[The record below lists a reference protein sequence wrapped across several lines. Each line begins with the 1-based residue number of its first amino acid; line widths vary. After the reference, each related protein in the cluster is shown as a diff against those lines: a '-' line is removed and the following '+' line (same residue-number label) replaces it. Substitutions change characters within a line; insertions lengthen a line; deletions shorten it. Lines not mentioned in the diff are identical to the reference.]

1 MSHDYLTG
9 YLPDSGSRLRHERKK
24 ALRNVLIIAVVIAA
38 FFYVLTKAVRILVED
53 NRIVNYP
60 ISVKSDANSDK
71 VSPDE
76 IIYYDVSSEGQ
87 AKVNLDTIELDK
99 EIVRTNQEIEKLTE
113 QVPDKKVSNQQ
124 VFSQQPLVQEN
135 NNQKIVEQEPS
146 SEPDQPIVSS
156 TTSVEQIEP
165 LEKSNNASTSSNT
178 SSDTDDANS
187 QYPID
192 LKDLEAIYNKQ
203 LSTILDDN

>member
-124 VFSQQPLVQEN
+124 VFSQQPLAQEN

>member
-1 MSHDYLTG
+1 
-9 YLPDSGSRLRHERKK
+9 
-24 ALRNVLIIAVVIAA
+24 
-38 FFYVLTKAVRILVED
+38 
-53 NRIVNYP
+53 
-60 ISVKSDANSDK
+60 
-71 VSPDE
+71 
-76 IIYYDVSSEGQ
+76 
-87 AKVNLDTIELDK
+87 LDTIELDK

-124 VFSQQPLVQEN
+124 VFSQQPLAQEN

>member
-165 LEKSNNASTSSNT
+165 LEKSNNASTSS
-178 SSDTDDANS
+178 DTDDANS